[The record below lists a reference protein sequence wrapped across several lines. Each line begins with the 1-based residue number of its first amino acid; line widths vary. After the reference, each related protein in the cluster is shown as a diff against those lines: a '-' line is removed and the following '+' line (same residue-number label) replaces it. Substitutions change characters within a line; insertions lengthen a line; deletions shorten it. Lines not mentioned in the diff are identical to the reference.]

1 MHIETVKYE
10 IVQRSYWY
18 VKLQAGALQ
27 VTYMYSECSHGIRL
41 LIDHVDLTENNYD
54 VTAEW

>member
-1 MHIETVKYE
+1 M
-10 IVQRSYWY
+10 Y

-54 VTAEW
+54 VTAE